1 MGASLGVDSTMAK
14 ITCYFILG
22 EDNRD
27 VIELGSESNDEEYIS
42 SYYTRDKISPE
53 FLLNVIREH
62 EYSYEWCQLQD
73 MKIKRQDNRW
83 TLYLYDDVLGY
94 VKVKRGLLVKEFAF
108 VWDKK
113 KLDQREELYEKNSES
128 K

>member
-1 MGASLGVDSTMAK
+1 MGASLGVDSTMDK

-42 SYYTRDKISPE
+42 SYYTREKISPD
-53 FLLNVIREH
+53 FLLKVIREH

>member
-1 MGASLGVDSTMAK
+1 MKLK
-14 ITCYFILG
+14 
-22 EDNRD
+22 
-27 VIELGSESNDEEYIS
+27 SNVTLSIGEYIS
-42 SYYTRDKISPE
+42 SYYTREKISPD
-53 FLLNVIREH
+53 FLLKVIREH

>member
-1 MGASLGVDSTMAK
+1 
-14 ITCYFILG
+14 
-22 EDNRD
+22 
-27 VIELGSESNDEEYIS
+27 
-42 SYYTRDKISPE
+42 
-53 FLLNVIREH
+53 
-62 EYSYEWCQLQD
+62 